1 MMPCL
6 LSSLSLSLSLPL
18 SLSLSPSVQNY
29 LRSRSQDIRLYGVVG
44 STEIDGRRD
53 LHAKLVHE
61 HSSLGGLTV
70 GASEADVALARMVES
85 GLLIFDTEKGFE
97 LEAPAAA
104 AAAIP
109 TSTTDATF
117 RDPAAAAADIDN
129 DDVAEAA
136 RYMGVMLEKDCGE
149 RLAEAVIGCLP
160 QGSIRDAAMGTPK
173 RGQYHVTLWH
183 GKSHGPLTPNLESL
197 QGTKCTVQPIY
208 VAWDSTCVCCAV
220 RLGEPLA
227 ASSLNEI
234 AHVTVWT
241 ADGTPNKYSNEL
253 LESVQKDEVLGGQ
266 GATGWLNVEGD
277 GPVPECEGTVS
288 LVW

>member
-1 MMPCL
+1 M
-6 LSSLSLSLSLPL
+6 
-18 SLSLSPSVQNY
+18 
-29 LRSRSQDIRLYGVVG
+29 VG

-70 GASEADVALARMVES
+70 GASEADGALARMVES

-97 LEAPAAA
+97 LEAPPPAAA
-104 AAAIP
+104 ATADITTTA
-109 TSTTDATF
+109 TDATS
-117 RDPAAAAADIDN
+117 RDPAAAEAADN
-129 DDVAEAA
+129 DDSFGVGVGGNDGDIAAAA
-136 RYMGVMLEKDCGE
+136 RYMGVMLQKECGK

-173 RGQYHVTLWH
+173 REQYHVTLWH

-220 RLGEPLA
+220 RLGEPLG
-227 ASSLNEI
+227 ASSLNEV

-253 LESVQKDEVLGGQ
+253 LESVQKDQLPGGQ